1 MIHPSKILKELGIS
15 ALKHLGQNFQV
26 DTHVVANA
34 AAFIPAG
41 ARVLEIGP
49 GLGAWTEIF
58 HARGHEMVLVEKD
71 RTLAKRL
78 IELYQSDSRMTVIE
92 GDFLELDIH
101 AEPVCSCTA
110 AVGNLP
116 FYVTSD
122 LLLHIIVDSPQIT
135 RAIFGVQLEVA
146 ERLAAAKGSSLAIAL
161 GAQGKIKIAGK
172 ISRHSFFPAP
182 NVDAAMISFE
192 RTPGKNRPHLRTLLK
207 AAFWGKRKALGT
219 ALRKNPFWDSDAAAQ
234 NWTTRLTA
242 PPAAIAAFLE
252 KRADDLDVADFCTL
266 YDFLTGNGLP
276 GKPPVAD
283 ERASG

>member
-1 MIHPSKILKELGIS
+1 MLHPSKILKELGIS

-34 AAFIPAG
+34 AAFIPAA

-58 HARGHEMVLVEKD
+58 HGRGHDMVLVEKD

-78 IELYQSDSRMTVIE
+78 MELYQSDTRMTVIE
-92 GDFLELDIH
+92 GDFLELDIQ
-101 AEPVCSCTA
+101 AEPLCSCTA

-122 LLLHIIVDSPQIT
+122 LLLRIIVDGPQIT
-135 RAIFGVQLEVA
+135 HGIFGVQLEVA

-161 GAQGKIKIAGK
+161 GAQGKIKIAGR

-192 RTPGKNRPHLRTLLK
+192 RTAGKDRPHLRTLLK

-219 ALRKNPFWDSDAAAQ
+219 ALKKNPFWETDVAAQ
-234 NWTTRLTA
+234 NWRGRLAAA
-242 PPAAIAAFLE
+242 PSAFAALLE
-252 KRADDLDVADFCTL
+252 KRADDLDVADFCSL
-266 YDFLTGNGLP
+266 YDYLEG
-276 GKPPVAD
+276 A
-283 ERASG
+283 ESA

>member
-1 MIHPSKILKELGIS
+1 MLHPSKILKDLGIS

-34 AAFIPAG
+34 AEFIPRQAK
-41 ARVLEIGP
+41 VLEIGP

-58 HARGHEMVLVEKD
+58 YARGHAMVLVEKD

-78 IELYQSDSRMTVIE
+78 MEIYQSDPRITVIE
-92 GDFLELDIH
+92 GDLLELDH
-101 AEPVCSCTA
+101 RSEPLGTCTA

-122 LLLHIIVDSPQIT
+122 LLLRIIVDSAQIT
-135 RAIFGVQLEVA
+135 HALFGVQLEVA

-192 RTPGKNRPHLRTLLK
+192 RVSGKTRPHLRTLLK

-219 ALRKNPFWDSDAAAQ
+219 ALRKNPFWESEAAAQ
-234 NWTTRLTA
+234 FWLAKLAA
-242 PPAAIAAFLE
+242 PPASIAVHLE
-252 KRADDLDVADFCTL
+252 KRADDLDVADFCQL
-266 YDFLTGNGLP
+266 YDFLSAGDTDL
-276 GKPPVAD
+276 
-283 ERASG
+283 

>member
-1 MIHPSKILKELGIS
+1 MLHPSKILKELGIS

-34 AAFIPAG
+34 APLIPQDAK
-41 ARVLEIGP
+41 VLEIGP

-71 RTLAKRL
+71 RTLARRL
-78 IELYQSDSRMTVIE
+78 TELYQSDTRMTVIE
-92 GDFLELDIH
+92 GDFLELDAT

-122 LLLHIIVDSPQIT
+122 LLLRIIVDSPRIT
-135 RAIFGVQLEVA
+135 HAIFGVQLEVA
-146 ERLAAAKGSSLAIAL
+146 ERLASARGSSLAIAL

-182 NVDAAMISFE
+182 NVDAAMIGFE
-192 RTPGKNRPHLRTLLK
+192 RIQGKERPYLRLLLK

-219 ALRKNPFWDSDAAAQ
+219 ALRKNPFWQTEAAAQ
-234 NWTTRLTA
+234 HWGHRLTNIPGDLA
-242 PPAAIAAFLE
+242 ELLE
-252 KRADDLDVADFCTL
+252 KRADDLSVADFCAL
-266 YDFLTGNGLP
+266 YDYLAEGD
-276 GKPPVAD
+276 V
-283 ERASG
+283 

>member
-34 AAFIPAG
+34 APLIPQRAK
-41 ARVLEIGP
+41 VLEIGP

-58 HARGHEMVLVEKD
+58 HARGHAMVLVEKD

-78 IELYQSDSRMTVIE
+78 TEIYQSDTRVTVIE
-92 GDFLELDIH
+92 GDFLELDNH
-101 AEPVCSCTA
+101 AEPLKSCTA

-122 LLLHIIVDSPQIT
+122 LLLRLIVDSEQIT
-135 RAIFGVQLEVA
+135 HGIFGIQLEVA
-146 ERLAAAKGSSLAIAL
+146 ERLAAAQGSSLSIAL
-161 GAQGKIKIAGK
+161 GAQGKIAIAGK
-172 ISRHSFFPAP
+172 ISRHSFYPAP

-207 AAFWGKRKALGT
+207 AAFWGKRKALAT
-219 ALRKNPFWDSDAAAQ
+219 ALKKNPFWETDPAAEH
-234 NWTTRLTA
+234 WLTRLSAA
-242 PPAAIAAFLE
+242 PAVITGLLE
-252 KRADDLDVADFCTL
+252 KRADDLGVADFCAL
-266 YDFLTGNGLP
+266 YDFLT
-276 GKPPVAD
+276 D
-283 ERASG
+283 T

>member
-34 AAFIPAG
+34 AGFIPAG
-41 ARVLEIGP
+41 ATVLEIGP

-58 HARGHEMVLVEKD
+58 HARGHSMVLVEKD

-78 IELYQSDSRMTVIE
+78 SEIYQSDSRVTVIE

-101 AEPVCSCTA
+101 REPLSHCAA

-116 FYVTSD
+116 FYVTSE
-122 LLLHIIVDSPQIT
+122 LLLRIIVDSPRIT
-135 RAIFGVQLEVA
+135 HGIFGVQLEVA

-161 GAQGKIKIAGK
+161 AAQGKIKIAGK

-192 RTPGKNRPHLRTLLK
+192 RVTGTARPHLRTLLK

-219 ALRKNPFWDSDAAAQ
+219 ALKKNPFWEADAVAQ
-234 NWTTRLTA
+234 NWNGRLAAA
-242 PPAAIAAFLE
+242 PPAFTALLE
-252 KRADDLDVADFCTL
+252 KRADDLDVADFCLL
-266 YDFLTGNGLP
+266 YDFLTAP
-276 GKPPVAD
+276 SKA
-283 ERASG
+283 